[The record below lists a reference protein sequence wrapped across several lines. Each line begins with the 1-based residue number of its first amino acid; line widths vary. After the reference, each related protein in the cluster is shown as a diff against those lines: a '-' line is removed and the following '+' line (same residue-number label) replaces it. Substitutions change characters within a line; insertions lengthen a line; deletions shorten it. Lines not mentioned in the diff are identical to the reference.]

1 MKLRSVFLSLYIL
14 ARVYTMKSDI
24 IQTKIRA
31 EMYVHVYSV
40 YTVALKKWS
49 LVQYAVCIV

>member
-1 MKLRSVFLSLYIL
+1 
-14 ARVYTMKSDI
+14 MKSDI

-49 LVQYAVCIV
+49 LVQYAVCIVWYVFGESSVILQ